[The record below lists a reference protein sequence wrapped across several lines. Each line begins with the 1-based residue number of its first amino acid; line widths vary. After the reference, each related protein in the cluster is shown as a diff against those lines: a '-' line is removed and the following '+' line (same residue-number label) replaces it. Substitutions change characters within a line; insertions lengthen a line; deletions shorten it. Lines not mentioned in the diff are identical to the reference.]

1 MSGGNKVN
9 VGSNLDPLVEAY
21 HRNGRVN
28 SALLDAVTEADFILS
43 DGQGGMSVG
52 QLLEH
57 LVGVRKVYLDR
68 VGSRFAD
75 QITVQTEEGDQ
86 QFWNVTLN
94 VAQLKQAFA
103 ESDAAV
109 LNAVQD
115 ALNGGGDFLNYFASN
130 PVQMLI
136 LMLVHDANHRGQITT
151 LLRQGGRSEEQS
163 SQLAAATWPVW
174 RE

>member
-1 MSGGNKVN
+1 MNMRRD
-9 VGSNLDPLVEAY
+9 LDSLVEAY

-28 SALLDAVTEADFILS
+28 AVLSDAVTEADFSLS

-68 VGSRFAD
+68 VGSRFAG

-86 QFWNVTLN
+86 QFWNVTLS
-94 VAQLKQAFA
+94 VEQLRQAFA
-103 ESDAAV
+103 ESDTAV

-115 ALNGGGDFLNYFASN
+115 ALSGGEDFVNYFASN
-130 PVQMLI
+130 PVQMLT

-151 LLRQGGRSEEQS
+151 LLRQGGRSEEQL